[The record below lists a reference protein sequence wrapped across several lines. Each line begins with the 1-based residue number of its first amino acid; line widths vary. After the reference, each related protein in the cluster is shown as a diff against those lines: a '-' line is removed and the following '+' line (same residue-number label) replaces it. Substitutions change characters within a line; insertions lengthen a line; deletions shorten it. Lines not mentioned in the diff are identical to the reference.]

1 LGKKHK
7 DMAVTIVQNP
17 DTFTPAC
24 NPIVWTFSSNQTAQP
39 NFSFYVEFYVQ
50 GNLHSAHT
58 VFPES
63 GIYGKFDASQIMRA
77 LTTTPVADSAF
88 VQDFGTAMLT
98 CYVDVYERYGTT
110 PTLQANTAANIR
122 RAFNGSFKY
131 RQFIN
136 WNSDNYDVKEVDGA
150 LFTTYFPRSEKA
162 WCRYDEYFFLGL
174 FGKRFV
180 MGDVWTLF
188 IELYDSGGNLINNDA
203 YNIGYERYWELNVG
217 PEVIVANTSIV
228 QANFDQCAYY
238 QIYVRFSDGVTT
250 NYTEVFTIWY
260 DQECTTYNPVRLHWL
275 NKFGVYDSFSFDLV
289 SQTNGNVTANNYQ
302 RQLGQWGN
310 SGAYSFL
317 NNAPQMQHYSK
328 RSIEQMIINSD
339 WIKEA
344 VQHWLVEELYESPRV
359 YIEQGSQF
367 VPVMVTNPNYVKKLR
382 RKDGLIQELV
392 QLDKTYEYISQ
403 LN

>member
-1 LGKKHK
+1 
-7 DMAVTIVQNP
+7 MAVTIVQNP

-77 LTTTPVADSAF
+77 LTTTPVADSGF

-110 PTLQANTAANIR
+110 PTLQANAAATIR

-136 WNSDNYDVKEVDGA
+136 WNSDNYDVKELDGA

>member
-180 MGDVWTLF
+180 MGDVWTMF
-188 IELYDSGGNLINNDA
+188 IELYDSAGNLINNDA

>member
-1 LGKKHK
+1 MVL
-7 DMAVTIVQNP
+7 
-17 DTFTPAC
+17 
-24 NPIVWTFSSNQTAQP
+24 
-39 NFSFYVEFYVQ
+39 E
-50 GNLHSAHT
+50 
-58 VFPES
+58 
-63 GIYGKFDASQIMRA
+63 
-77 LTTTPVADSAF
+77 
-88 VQDFGTAMLT
+88 
-98 CYVDVYERYGTT
+98 
-110 PTLQANTAANIR
+110 ANTAANIR

-382 RKDGLIQELV
+382 RKDGLIQEFV
-392 QLDKTYEYISQ
+392 QLGKTYEYLSQ

>member
-1 LGKKHK
+1 
-7 DMAVTIVQNP
+7 MAVTIVQNP

-180 MGDVWTLF
+180 MGDVWTMF
-188 IELYDSGGNLINNDA
+188 IELYDSAGNLINNDA

-260 DQECTTYNPVRLHWL
+260 DQECTTYNPVTLP
-275 NKFGVYDSFSFDLV
+275 LV
-289 SQTNGNVTANNYQ
+289 
-302 RQLGQWGN
+302 
-310 SGAYSFL
+310 
-317 NNAPQMQHYSK
+317 
-328 RSIEQMIINSD
+328 
-339 WIKEA
+339 
-344 VQHWLVEELYESPRV
+344 
-359 YIEQGSQF
+359 
-367 VPVMVTNPNYVKKLR
+367 
-382 RKDGLIQELV
+382 
-392 QLDKTYEYISQ
+392 
-403 LN
+403 

>member
-1 LGKKHK
+1 MGKKHK